1 MAMDNQSYKYIYNS
15 FSKTQNKQG
24 TNTLSVGSTIQN
36 LLVDLNEN
44 NIYNPNFTD
53 YYGTDG
59 KLSTKWCCATEGEVK
74 KTKTVT
80 GEYYTQRGIQER
92 AEESAIT
99 IGTLKNGQYEHNHSF
114 ILPEGVDTSTIS
126 VMVNDRSALY
136 VLGERY
142 VQVSVRIG
150 LRRATMRISY
160 KYTKPIYVYRWSGK
174 DLDYDVTNN
183 TSDKMSITRENK
195 ILTIEWETEIIG
207 KSPSATL
214 DYVVKGSEKQE
225 ETIQH
230 GLLLHQ
236 VVLKPHTSYVLQVVN
251 MTESKN
257 TEEKKQNKIESESC
271 VYKFDQYLFFQTGP
285 RQESFTLYI
294 YGASFGYKTFGRKVN
309 DNDEVEFFQLR
320 SFEAPIQTKVFLFE
334 SSMPWVVNDVGTI
347 VGLKEYTLKCQQ
359 ETNDNGVSA
368 SFSDEEIMRIFQE
381 RPKLEISSD
390 KKTLVVNLPG
400 GLLENSTNWKYEDL
414 WEYTY
419 NNAKLSM
426 MDNMYLVTVRNY
438 LTEEVRSYD
447 RGTCQTQYGILRTI
461 QRTRTSNQD
470 LYSNAEGEL
479 KTYKIQIKQI
489 PILQGKAKYNPIQ
502 LSWAEGKVS
511 IQKTLNVSL
520 PIISLLGYNYTY
532 TKRREVSP
540 INYQYTSV
548 SFAWAY
554 FDGSKY
560 NIISDYSIPLIV
572 DRQSALIKKEV
583 NGTYLLE
590 CQERTLTSK
599 TNTEYYKADA
609 IYLE

>member
-59 KLSTKWCCATEGEVK
+59 KLSTKWCCATEGDVK

-80 GEYYTQRGIQER
+80 GEYYTQREIQER
-92 AEESAIT
+92 VSQSAT
-99 IGTLKNGQYEHNHSF
+99 TTGTLKNGQFEHTHSF

-126 VMVNDRSALY
+126 VMVNDTPTLY
-136 VLGERY
+136 VLGGKY
-142 VQVSVRIG
+142 VQVSVRISSYQ
-150 LRRATMRISY
+150 ATMTISY
-160 KYTKPIYVYRWSGK
+160 KYIKPVYVYRWSGE
-174 DLDYDVTNN
+174 DLDYTVTNN
-183 TSDKMSITRENK
+183 TFDKMSTTRENK
-195 ILTIEWETEIIG
+195 ILTIEWETELR
-207 KSPSATL
+207 KSPSARL
-214 DYVVKGSEKQE
+214 DYVIKGSEKQE
-225 ETIQH
+225 ETIQY
-230 GLLLHQ
+230 GLLLHE
-236 VVLKPHTSYVLQVVN
+236 VILKPKTSYVLQVVN

-257 TEEKKQNKIESESC
+257 TQEKKQNKIESDSC
-271 VYKFDQYLFFQTGP
+271 VYEFDQYLFFQTGP
-285 RQESFTLYI
+285 YSESFTLHI

-334 SSMPWVVNDVGTI
+334 SPMPWVVNNVGI
-347 VGLKEYTLKCQQ
+347 VVGLKEYTLKCQQ
-359 ETNDNGVSA
+359 ETNNNGVSA

-390 KKTLVVNLPG
+390 QKTLVINLPG
-400 GLLENSTNWKYEDL
+400 GVLENSTNWKYKDL

-419 NNAKLSM
+419 NNANLSI
-426 MDNMYLVTVRNY
+426 MDNMYLITVRNY

-447 RGTCQTQYGILRTI
+447 RGMYQTQYGILRTI

-479 KTYKIQIKQI
+479 KTYKIQTKQI
-489 PILQGKAKYNPIQ
+489 PILQGEAKYDPIQ
-502 LSWAEGKVS
+502 LSWAEGEVS
-511 IQKTLNVSL
+511 IQKTSNVSL

-532 TKRREVSP
+532 TKRREISP

-554 FDGSKY
+554 FDGRKY

-572 DRQSALIKKEV
+572 DRQSALIKEEMDE
-583 NGTYLLE
+583 TYLLE

-599 TNTEYYKADA
+599 TNTEYYKTDA

>member
-1 MAMDNQSYKYIYNS
+1 MAMDNQSYKYVYNS

-24 TNTLSVGSTIQN
+24 TNILSVGSTIQN

-44 NIYNPNFTD
+44 NIYNPNFPD
-53 YYGTDG
+53 YYGTNG
-59 KLSTKWCCATEGEVK
+59 TLLTKWCCATEGDVK
-74 KTKTVT
+74 KTKIVT
-80 GEYYTQRGIQER
+80 GEYYTQREIQER
-92 AEESAIT
+92 GSQSAT
-99 IGTLKNGQYEHNHSF
+99 TTGTLKNGQFEHNYSF

-126 VMVNDRSALY
+126 VMVNDMSTLY
-136 VLGERY
+136 VLGGRY

-150 LRRATMRISY
+150 TYQATMTISY
-160 KYTKPIYVYRWSGK
+160 KYTKPIYVYRWSGE
-174 DLDYDVTNN
+174 DLDYKVTNN
-183 TSDKMSITRENK
+183 TLYKMTTTRENK
-195 ILTIEWETEIIG
+195 ILTIEWETELR
-207 KSPSATL
+207 KSPSASL
-214 DYVVKGSEKQE
+214 DYVIKGSEKQE
-225 ETIQH
+225 ETIQN
-230 GLLLHQ
+230 GLLLHE
-236 VVLKPHTSYVLQVVN
+236 VILKPHTSYVLQVVN
-251 MTESKN
+251 MTEPKS
-257 TEEKKQNKIESESC
+257 TQEKKQNKIKSDSC

-359 ETNDNGVSA
+359 ETNNNGVSA

-400 GLLENSTNWKYEDL
+400 GLLENSTNWKYKDL

-419 NNAKLSM
+419 KNANLSM

-447 RGTCQTQYGILRTI
+447 RGTCQTQYGILRTL
-461 QRTRTSNQD
+461 QRTKTSNQD

-479 KTYKIQIKQI
+479 QKYKIQIKQI
-489 PILQGKAKYNPIQ
+489 PILQGEAKYDPIQ
-502 LSWAEGKVS
+502 LSWVEGEVS
-511 IQKTLNVSL
+511 IQKTSNVSL

-554 FDGSKY
+554 FDGRKY

-572 DRQSALIKKEV
+572 DRQSALIKEEMDE
-583 NGTYLLE
+583 TYLLE

-599 TNTEYYKADA
+599 TNAEYYKADA